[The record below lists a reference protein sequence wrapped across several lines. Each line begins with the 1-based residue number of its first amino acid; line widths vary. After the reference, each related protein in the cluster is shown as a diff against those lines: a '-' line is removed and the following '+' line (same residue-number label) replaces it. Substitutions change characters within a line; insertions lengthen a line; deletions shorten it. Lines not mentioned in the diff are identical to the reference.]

1 LWCVSI
7 TSSLRRLS
15 QEEHEFE
22 ASLGYVVRSCLKR
35 KKKKECAVLEIKESG
50 NNSLFEK
57 H

>member
-35 KKKKECAVLEIKESG
+35 KKKKECAVVEIKESG